1 MTSRRETLAYLGGA
15 AAFLAAPF
23 IIQSKALAE
32 TSFKPVPTQYIAA
45 LADPGAS
52 SGTGAETWGI
62 WRLDPGPRGVRLGS
76 YEALKAHGGKAPA
89 DWQFDAGDWWLEEH
103 GLIMEQPEF
112 PMPPGKYLVTG
123 NREAQT
129 VLTVF
134 AKDAD
139 GKQRWELAD
148 GVTVYDVTHLRCR
161 SARYTPAADGK
172 MCSPAAVKESG
183 FPVEPGAAMPPV
195 ENCSKQDYAVLFIVG
210 VEG

>member
-1 MTSRRETLAYLGGA
+1 MFSRRRALALLGGA
-15 AAFLAAPF
+15 AAMQTAPF
-23 IIQSKALAE
+23 FRLTTALAD

-45 LADPGAS
+45 LADPGAG
-52 SGTGAETWGI
+52 SGTGAENWGI

-76 YEALKAHGGKAPA
+76 YEALKAHGGKAPS

-123 NREAQT
+123 NREAKT

-134 AKDAD
+134 PKDAD
-139 GKQRWELAD
+139 GRQRWELAD
-148 GVTVYDVTHLRCR
+148 AVTIHDVTHLRCR
-161 SARYTPAADGK
+161 SARYTPAAADK
-172 MCSPAAVKESG
+172 MCSPAAVKESS

-195 ENCSKQDYAVLFIVG
+195 ENCSKQDYAVLFIIG

>member
-1 MTSRRETLAYLGGA
+1 MFSMRINTASLGGA
-15 AAFLAAPF
+15 ATLLAVSLTSQTA
-23 IIQSKALAE
+23 ALAE

-45 LADPGAS
+45 LADPGAK
-52 SGTGAETWGI
+52 SGTGAETWGL

-76 YEALKAHGGKAPA
+76 YPALKAHGGKAPS
-89 DWQFDAGDWWLEEH
+89 DWQFDSGDWWLEEH
-103 GLIMEQPEF
+103 GLIMERPEF

-123 NREAQT
+123 NRDAQT

-134 AKDAD
+134 PKDAD
-139 GKQRWELAD
+139 GKQRWKLAD

-172 MCSPAAVKESG
+172 MCSPEAVRESG
-183 FPVEPGAAMPPV
+183 FPVEPGAEMPPV
-195 ENCSKQDYAVLFIVG
+195 ENCSKQDYAVLFIIG

>member
-1 MTSRRETLAYLGGA
+1 MASLPLFQMPVRSLA
-15 AAFLAAPF
+15 AAFITLLFFCQISAH
-23 IIQSKALAE
+23 AE
-32 TSFKPVPTQYIAA
+32 TKFKPVPTQYIAA
-45 LADPGAS
+45 LADPSAS
-52 SGTGAETWGI
+52 SGTGAEAWGI

-89 DWQFDAGDWWLEEH
+89 GWHFDSGDWWLEEN

-123 NREAQT
+123 NREAT
-129 VLTVF
+129 SALTVF
-134 AKDAD
+134 AKDAE

-161 SARYTPAADGK
+161 SARYTPEAGK
-172 MCSPAAVKESG
+172 MCSPAAVRQSG

-195 ENCSKQDYAVLFIVG
+195 GNCSKQDYAVLFVIG